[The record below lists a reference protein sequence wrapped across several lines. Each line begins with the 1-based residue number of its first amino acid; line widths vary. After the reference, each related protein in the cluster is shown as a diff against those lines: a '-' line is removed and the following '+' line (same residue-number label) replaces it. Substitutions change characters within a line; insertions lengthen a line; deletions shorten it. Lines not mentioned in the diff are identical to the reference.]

1 MTVEKLAENF
11 HSHAS
16 AYGLV
21 KDRFGRA
28 ALNSRESGIIR
39 WPLSLAIRILRFSE
53 IFFLLASGAVDRP
66 DPERL
71 TPARIWARD
80 SGDDRD
86 RTGNLRLAKPA
97 LSQLSYVP
105 GPPGKSEISDL
116 RSQISKWA
124 RVDSDYRPHA
134 YQACA
139 LTN

>member
-1 MTVEKLAENF
+1 MDLSKIVLARGP
-11 HSHAS
+11 
-16 AYGLV
+16 Y
-21 KDRFGRA
+21 
-28 ALNSRESGIIR
+28 SREPGIIR
-39 WPLSLAIRILRFSE
+39 LPFRPAIRILRFSE
-53 IFFLLASGAVDRP
+53 NFFLLAPGAFCRP

-71 TPARIWARD
+71 TRPRVWVRD

-105 GPPGKSEISDL
+105 GPQGKSEISNL
-116 RSQISKWA
+116 RSQIWNWA